1 MTQLY
6 IFIFC
11 SLNLLILISTL
22 LYRFGYTPVHAHTTD
37 PGKFWALE
45 HNTESKEMM
54 VYPQQSF
61 REATTMGGGE
71 KWMKKR
77 ASFSGLRPMS
87 AGAISDIS
95 DYHSTHVGLG
105 MSNTWASDSLFK
117 RSGSVDTD
125 PSKTTVFDM
134 GKTLGE
140 SLGGGT
146 HISLGDS
153 IKTNRIYTR
162 SAPSTPTAPRSVV
175 AETGNSTTK
184 PPADFY
190 SSSPAGNANNT
201 PTTTPMKEAPTRST
215 GTNLNDF
222 FDRAISIPMNTQ
234 SAPNSPL
241 RHIKERA
248 SVTFSPGRSLLSS
261 PAPYATD
268 S

>member
-1 MTQLY
+1 MLH
-6 IFIFC
+6 
-11 SLNLLILISTL
+11 
-22 LYRFGYTPVHAHTTD
+22 RFGYKPVHAHTTD

-61 REATTMGGGE
+61 RDATTMGGE
-71 KWMKKR
+71 KWTKKR
-77 ASFSGLRPMS
+77 ASFSGFGQGLRPMS
-87 AGAISDIS
+87 AGGISDIS

-117 RSGSVDTD
+117 RSGSIDTD

-146 HISLGDS
+146 HVSLGDS

-175 AETGNSTTK
+175 SETGNNTTSK
-184 PPADFY
+184 PATDNY
-190 SSSPAGNANNT
+190 SPSPAENANRAT
-201 PTTTPMKEAPTRST
+201 PTTTPMKETSNTRSK

-222 FDRAISIPMNTQ
+222 FDRAISIPMSTNTQ
-234 SAPNSPL
+234 SAPDSPV
-241 RHIKERA
+241 RNMKERA